1 MNWTTLAIIAQSVFT
16 LWFAITHWVPLP
28 RLNNLDEEAF
38 PNERRTNLILH
49 LFQLASILGFAY
61 HLFWIMLLGTL
72 FWSVSLVGHILSWW
86 MPYFF
91 GWPKA
96 FLENAEIDNAKT
108 YYFLPLRKN
117 YPVPDFNHCIIGLL
131 AIFAFFTS
139 WMAYVN
145 F

>member
-1 MNWTTLAIIAQSVFT
+1 
-16 LWFAITHWVPLP
+16 
-28 RLNNLDEEAF
+28 
-38 PNERRTNLILH
+38 
-49 LFQLASILGFAY
+49 
-61 HLFWIMLLGTL
+61 MLLGTL